1 MWLNGLKTRS
11 IFSILAQQWK
21 IAFLQLRLLF
31 LKGGGVELRT
41 KENYIIFFSYQG
53 KDKQFADFYI
63 ICLKNRAQN

>member
-1 MWLNGLKTRS
+1 MIERFKNEIDFLDLSSAVKDC
-11 IFSILAQQWK
+11 FSATQ
-21 IAFLQLRLLF
+21 ASLLE
-31 LKGGGVELRT
+31 GGGVELRT